1 MFTTPLTKQSVT
13 EKPERSNNPNGI
25 YIATMV
31 GEIHRMIYKT
41 WYHVQRP
48 NEDGGVVNIRM
59 ELAATC

>member
-41 WYHVQRP
+41 
-48 NEDGGVVNIRM
+48 
-59 ELAATC
+59 